1 MIIDFWNTNMN
12 PITLFSK
19 STDVREKASRVKTEA
34 LRVWVSEDL
43 SQNENYMLNKDAQK
57 LLGLGAQRIRQEA
70 QSKGVNFKIY
80 TNPKAQYYLKADL
93 ECIEIV
99 IPTKFE
105 IPNEYISGANL
116 RAIKGW
122 TGWELHNKASKNGWV
137 KIRFRGNVTYYLKSE
152 VLI

>member
-1 MIIDFWNTNMN
+1 MIIDFWTTNMN

-19 STDVREKASRVKTEA
+19 LSDVREKASRVKTES
-34 LRVWVSEDL
+34 LRVWVTPDL
-43 SQNENYMLNKDAQK
+43 SQNPDYILNRDAQK
-57 LLGLGAQRIRQEA
+57 LFGLGAQRIREEV

-80 TNPKAQYYLKADL
+80 TNQKAQYYLRSDL

-105 IPNEYISGANL
+105 VPEDYISGPDV

-122 TGWELHNKASKNGWV
+122 TGWDLHNKASKNGWQ
-137 KIRFRGNVTYYLKSE
+137 KIRYKGNVTYYLKSE
-152 VLI
+152 VL